1 MTELSND
8 SMVPSECISLSW
20 RVGYTETVEDVE
32 VKSYALKDAL
42 KLSCAAVVG
51 SNMYVMML

>member
-1 MTELSND
+1 MGALGKFVTELSND

-32 VKSYALKDAL
+32 VKSYALIGCFETFL
-42 KLSCAAVVG
+42 RCG
-51 SNMYVMML
+51 SWF